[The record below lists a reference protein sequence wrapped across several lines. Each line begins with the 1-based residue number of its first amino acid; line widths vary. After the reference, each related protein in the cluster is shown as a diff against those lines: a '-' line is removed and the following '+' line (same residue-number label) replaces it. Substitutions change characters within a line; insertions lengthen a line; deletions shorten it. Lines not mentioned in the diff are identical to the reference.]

1 MRGVKVKISDS
12 GEILVSGDNLMK
24 GYWKLK
30 ELTSKTIKNGWL
42 QTGDLGRIDSQGR
55 IIITGRKKDLIVTS
69 GGENISSQ
77 KIESMLLNYNE
88 ISQAVIYG
96 DGKPF
101 LIALIKLND
110 EYKKTNLKK
119 LIQNLNDNLNSV
131 EKIRKFIVMKFE
143 PTYENGL
150 MTQTM
155 KLKKEKI
162 FSEYKSE
169 IKKLYNTL

>member
-1 MRGVKVKISDS
+1 MRGVKVKISNS

-24 GYWKLK
+24 GYWRLK

-77 KIESMLLNYNE
+77 KIESMLLNYDE
-88 ISQAVIYG
+88 ISQAVIHG

-143 PTYENGL
+143 PTYENGV

-155 KLKKEKI
+155 KLKKKKY
-162 FSEYKSE
+162 SYN
-169 IKKLYNTL
+169 IKVKLKTL